1 MTVDL
6 DRLERLIE
14 TRSKDECATD
24 KWKDLK
30 LVLEE
35 DPWERYF
42 HEDYPPDIVQNKFFS
57 GFESNQII
65 VIMFN
70 VERNEPTTTS
80 TRIKVQVYTMLPE
93 HSTYNDL
100 LQDLIDLSSI
110 ESCNRFGKL
119 YDTLRRV

>member
-35 DPWERYF
+35 EPWGRYF
-42 HEDYPPDIVQNKFFS
+42 HEDYPPDIVQNKFFR
-57 GFESNQII
+57 GFGPNQVI

-70 VERNEPTTTS
+70 VERNEPTITS
-80 TRIKVQVYTMLPE
+80 TWMKVQVYTMLPE
-93 HSTYNDL
+93 HSTYTDL
-100 LQDLIDLSSI
+100 IQDLIDLSSI
-110 ESCNRFGKL
+110 GRL
-119 YDTLRRV
+119 YNTLRRV